1 MAKGTYIG
9 FEKTTPITYVN
20 WAEVG
25 ANFNKKVDAELKRRD
40 DLLKEIDESTN
51 AIIDKVNSQPRGNF
65 QQGNDFMASV
75 ADQVTALT
83 TLQYKAFNDGLVTQK
98 EYATFRNNVKTSTN
112 DLITLRDSMED
123 YFTKLQEGDVSGES
137 RWEAEQIEGL
147 AKFGTSMP
155 ILDDMTGQFNLA
167 KKIVNK
173 DGTISAGETL
183 SAAELKFFMGR
194 IYENYNL
201 GEEAKKAT
209 DRLGEVTR
217 ADLRLTNKYG
227 GLNRVITSKDKKA
240 GVYNML
246 SDTEKTAVGGYI
258 DWEDKTVESIM
269 SNPHTKASIASE
281 FLGMTFTYNEG
292 DVDDKT
298 IFKNRANEGNP
309 EFTTDQDDEIAK
321 VIRLQLR
328 ASIDVEEKVTKLDRT
343 PFPPDYGR
351 TTPTPD
357 LERGATM
364 LEYGWSGN
372 AQQVAAFEEYVK
384 NITGAQ
390 SVTRQEEGVEIIDM
404 RGNREFLRFGTGTG
418 DAFEP
423 MTREDYFR
431 SVGGRLVGENNVNKI
446 LDLVGTQQFGYTELT
461 ADMKAKYP
469 DLYATANIGDRV
481 LKPLSTEI
489 GTGATI
495 DVPLSE
501 IQKVDF
507 KKREVL
513 ANLDKQGDTL
523 ASLFEEKDQKAI
535 PSLKAALSKYGIE
548 VDYGDSPR
556 MGEKARF
563 RYGVGDDAE
572 EITLKTNRSAN
583 EAKVQASAVID
594 FIKGVIP
601 ADKFE
606 EIYSILLSSN
616 QVTPVPAYAGD
627 AKPTAY
633 TTK

>member
-25 ANFNKKVDAELKRRD
+25 ANFNKKVDEELKRRD

-51 AIIDKVNSQPRGNF
+51 AIIDKANSQPRGNF

-75 ADQVTALT
+75 AEQVESLT
-83 TLQYKAFNDGLVTQK
+83 TLQYKAFKDGLVTQK
-98 EYATFRNNVKTSTN
+98 EYATFRNNVRTSTD

-123 YFTKLQEGDVSGES
+123 YFTKLQEGNVSGES

-217 ADLRLTNKYG
+217 TDLRLTNKYG
-227 GLNRVITSKDKKA
+227 GLNRVISLKDKKA
-240 GVYNML
+240 GEYNML
-246 SDTEKTAVGGYI
+246 SDRGKAAVGGYI

-281 FLGMTFTYNEG
+281 FLGMTYTYNEG

-309 EFTTDQDDEIAK
+309 EFTTDQDEAIAQ

-343 PFPPDYGR
+343 PYPPDYGKTSSGAGTDKDVLSLWAELPYAKDADDANLIINGILGNTKVFNTGLQDIDILTDDNGKLTGLEFKYSDEKKNLTVPVGTNIDFNR
-351 TTPTPD
+351 WMDIGSPIHGTRNPKITAPTGQFKTNWKGINVEGRKGELEKPTYEDAYKKLYANEIDFTKLKENMKEEEAVAAVKKMLKNVPD
-357 LERGATM
+357 HEYTVRNWRGA
-364 LEYGWSGN
+364 
-372 AQQVAAFEEYVK
+372 K
-384 NITGAQ
+384 D
-390 SVTRQEEGVEIIDM
+390 GVVIQNKD
-404 RGNREFLRFGTGTG
+404 
-418 DAFEP
+418 
-423 MTREDYFR
+423 
-431 SVGGRLVGENNVNKI
+431 GG
-446 LDLVGTQQFGYTELT
+446 
-461 ADMKAKYP
+461 
-469 DLYATANIGDRV
+469 
-481 LKPLSTEI
+481 
-489 GTGATI
+489 
-495 DVPLSE
+495 
-501 IQKVDF
+501 
-507 KKREVL
+507 EVL
-513 ANLDKQGDTL
+513 
-523 ASLFEEKDQKAI
+523 SFELNDLQSSQVKMD
-535 PSLKAALSKYGIE
+535 
-548 VDYGDSPR
+548 
-556 MGEKARF
+556 
-563 RYGVGDDAE
+563 
-572 EITLKTNRSAN
+572 
-583 EAKVQASAVID
+583 D
-594 FIKGVIP
+594 FIKDLINEAYEKSLFMIKFRGGDEYTESIIEKAMEMGVQEP
-601 ADKFE
+601 PTPPPPPPPP
-606 EIYSILLSSN
+606 SS
-616 QVTPVPAYAGD
+616 QAPKGVSAGGS
-627 AKPTAY
+627 
-633 TTK
+633 